1 MDFSFNQAQA
11 ELSALSRRI
20 IADHATPDRLA
31 ELERAR
37 QGFDPDLWAALAEA
51 GILSAALP
59 EAAGGDGYGVAEQCS
74 ILVEIGRAVARI
86 PYLSSIAVGAAAIA
100 RFGRPE
106 QIQRWAL
113 RAASGDLIVTAAL
126 AEPEDENPTT
136 PTTRAK
142 RSGGAWRLRGT
153 KTTVPAGAV
162 ADLFLVP
169 AATEDGVSVFC
180 V

>member
-1 MDFSFNQAQA
+1 MDFSITQAQQ
-11 ELSALSRRI
+11 ELSSLSRRI
-20 IADHATPDRLA
+20 VTDLATSDRLA
-31 ELERAR
+31 ELDRA
-37 QGFDPDLWAALAEA
+37 GSSFDEALWAELAAA
-51 GILSAALP
+51 GVLAAALP
-59 EAAGGDGYGVAEQCS
+59 ESIGGDGYGLAEQCS

-169 AATEDGVSVFC
+169 AATEIGRAHV
-180 V
+180 